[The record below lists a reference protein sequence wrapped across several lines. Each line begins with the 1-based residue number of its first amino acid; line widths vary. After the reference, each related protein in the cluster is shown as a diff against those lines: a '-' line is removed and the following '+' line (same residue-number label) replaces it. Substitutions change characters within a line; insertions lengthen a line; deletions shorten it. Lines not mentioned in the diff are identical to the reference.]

1 MHRAL
6 KIGVIG
12 SRWCDGSR
20 DDIKALVSCCVCS
33 VLSSKTLHHIFII
46 SIMLAISVAGMV
58 LPMPPQEREDNKRF
72 NHPTTI
78 GTDPQRCY
86 PGASQATG
94 DVMTWWRSLIFTI
107 GSMAEEWLCGRI
119 LDRFKGLK
127 PSNHLSL
134 DRSNFQESVAA
145 NGIEIGVVQKTLL
158 ALLLEVLPQSSFAP
172 SLKNRRPFIVFSD
185 FLQILWPHP
194 TIPYLLF
201 TRLIGAEVSSCT
213 LESGQWL
220 SGAESSGGV
229 RRLSR
234 STPYPS
240 DKRLRV
246 VTIGTY
252 PIELGSTGQR
262 WSETQ
267 NSLELGVTIWVL
279 ANVQQMDDVTFC
291 QIAQVFS
298 SFVRRLF
305 VRGYVT
311 FCHHLTLRHHSTNVL
326 VILGRVEF
334 ILDLAEF
341 EYKYYNVILG
351 MDWLSWYRVVLICPR
366 ARAHIPGAKMSFYC
380 PLVAC

>member
-119 LDRFKGLK
+119 LDRFKRLK

-145 NGIEIGVVQKTLL
+145 NGIEIGVVQKTSDQPQRKGKTVNLIKSFQSGNL
-158 ALLLEVLPQSSFAP
+158 SVLPQSSFAT
-172 SLKNRRPFIVFSD
+172 SLKDYIMTGGIRNLTNRQGPFIVFSG
-185 FLQILWPHP
+185 FLQNLWPHP

-234 STPYPS
+234 STSYPS

-252 PIELGSTGQR
+252 PIELGSTGHRFQQSDKSWR
-262 WSETQ
+262 VYYRKKIRGGEREGSADQLEET
-267 NSLELGVTIWVL
+267 V
-279 ANVQQMDDVTFC
+279 
-291 QIAQVFS
+291 
-298 SFVRRLF
+298 
-305 VRGYVT
+305 
-311 FCHHLTLRHHSTNVL
+311 
-326 VILGRVEF
+326 
-334 ILDLAEF
+334 
-341 EYKYYNVILG
+341 K
-351 MDWLSWYRVVLICPR
+351 
-366 ARAHIPGAKMSFYC
+366 
-380 PLVAC
+380 